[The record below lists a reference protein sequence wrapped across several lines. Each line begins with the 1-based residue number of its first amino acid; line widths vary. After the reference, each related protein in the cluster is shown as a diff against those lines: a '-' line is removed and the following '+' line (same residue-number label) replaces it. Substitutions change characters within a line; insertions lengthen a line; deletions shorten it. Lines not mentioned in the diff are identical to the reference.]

1 MERPYC
7 FSVGD
12 VRFYIYPISLGKS
25 LLLQRLID
33 SLGINMDILQRNAA
47 VEVLRIVKHHRGTCL
62 RAIAYSVCRGKEE
75 VFDEAYIQHI
85 LSIFQD
91 GMTDEDIVTLMLVIL
106 TGDKTDEV
114 MKALKIDK
122 EIAMMRSVA
131 RAKKDSGTLSFG
143 GKSLF
148 GSTIDVLCARY
159 GWTLEYVVW
168 GISYTAIRL
177 LLADYVK
184 DIHLTEDER
193 KLIPANVLQKDE
205 DVIKATKDNMDM
217 IRSMDWR

>member
-12 VRFYIYPISLGKS
+12 VRFYIYPISLGKR
-25 LLLQRLID
+25 LLIKRLID
-33 SLGINMDILQRNAA
+33 SLELKSDNLQINASA
-47 VEVLRIVKHHRGTCL
+47 EVLRVVGAHLGTCL
-62 RAIAYSVCRGKEE
+62 RIIAYTTCKTKEE
-75 VFDEAYIQHI
+75 VFDEAYIQHNISI
-85 LSIFQD
+85 LQD
-91 GMTDEDIVTLMLVIL
+91 GMTDEDIVTLMLAIL

-193 KLIPANVLQKDE
+193 NHIPANVLQKDE
-205 DVIKATKDNMDM
+205 DVIEATKDNMDM

>member
-131 RAKKDSGTLSFG
+131 RAKKD
-143 GKSLF
+143 
-148 GSTIDVLCARY
+148 
-159 GWTLEYVVW
+159 
-168 GISYTAIRL
+168 
-177 LLADYVK
+177 
-184 DIHLTEDER
+184 
-193 KLIPANVLQKDE
+193 
-205 DVIKATKDNMDM
+205 
-217 IRSMDWR
+217 